1 MRLRPRRSASWIG
14 LVCAL
19 AVILIVLA
27 ILQIRWSNQVSQA
40 QRERLEAN
48 LHIAV
53 TRFRR
58 NFYLELFRVCWTFQT
73 VPSGPPAKI
82 MRAYGDHYSDWMGA
96 SAHPALVAGLF
107 VWRTGRDGSLRL
119 FRFNPASARFASI
132 PWPPEF
138 ESLHHRLLRQAS
150 PGGMERPAKADEAPW
165 VIDERIPALYHA
177 WRVTTGKPETP
188 EKMDV
193 PSGGVIVQLDM
204 NFIQR
209 VLLPMLSDRYFRGPE
224 GFTYGVTIVS
234 GGRPA
239 RVIYQSSSGAINSTS
254 PTGDA
259 VADLLFSG
267 RHTSM
272 QPPFQEDRNKANSVS
287 DEIASASSPEGID
300 SFNLE
305 GARQPF
311 AFIVPANRTANW
323 KMIVR
328 HRSGSVETAVLGL
341 RRRNLT
347 VSFSVLLLLAA
358 SMGLILISAQR
369 AQRLAKLQ
377 MDFVANISHEL
388 RTPLAVICSA
398 AENLADGVVGAKE
411 QVKNYGALIQAEGR
425 RLSEMMEQ
433 ILVFAA
439 GRAGPPSYSQRPVDI
454 LEIIEAALADA
465 QPALESTGVSVE
477 KRLESDLP
485 LVLADPSALSRC
497 IQNLI
502 SNAIKYG
509 QENRWIGLRAEKAM
523 GKQGPEVRITVE
535 DRGVGI
541 EPEDLPHIFEPFYR
555 GKIKNTLQVHGTGLG
570 LSIAKE
576 IAEAMG
582 GAITVTSSPGQG
594 SSFTLHLPGLVA
606 VETPTTAA

>member
-27 ILQIRWSNQVSQA
+27 ILQIRWSDQVSQA

-96 SAHPALVAGLF
+96 SAHPGLVAGLF

-132 PWPPEF
+132 PWPSEF
-138 ESLHHRLLRQAS
+138 ESLRQNLLRQPS
-150 PGGMERPAKADEAPW
+150 SSLMERPAETDEAPW
-165 VIDERIPALYHA
+165 IIDEQIPALYHA
-177 WRVTTGKPETP
+177 WRVTTGKPETQ
-188 EKMDV
+188 EEMDA
-193 PSGGVIVQLDM
+193 PNGGVIVQLDM
-204 NFIQR
+204 NFIRR
-209 VLLPMLSDRYFRGPE
+209 VLLPMLADRYFRGPE
-224 GFTYGVTIVS
+224 GFTYSVTIMS
-234 GGRPA
+234 GNYPA
-239 RVIYQSSSGAINSTS
+239 RTIYRSTPGAVNSAS
-254 PTGDA
+254 PTGD
-259 VADLLFSG
+259 VVVDLLFSG
-267 RHTSM
+267 IHASM
-272 QPPFQEDRNKANSVS
+272 QPPFPEDRNAVH
-287 DEIASASSPEGID
+287 SASHEDANASSLMGID

-305 GARQPF
+305 GSKQPF
-311 AFIVPANRTANW
+311 ALIVPANRTANW

-328 HRSGSVETAVLGL
+328 HRSGSVEAAVLGL

-358 SMGLILISAQR
+358 SMGLILVSAQR

-388 RTPLAVICSA
+388 RTPLAIICSA

-465 QPALESTGVSVE
+465 QPTLESGGVSVE

-509 QENRWIGLRAEKAM
+509 YENRWIGIRAEKAM
-523 GKQGPEVRITVE
+523 SRQGPEVRVTVE
-535 DRGVGI
+535 DRGIGI

-555 GKIKNTLQVHGTGLG
+555 GKIKNTMQIHGTGLG
-570 LSIAKE
+570 LSIAQE

-582 GAITVTSSPGQG
+582 GAISVTSSPGQG

-606 VETPTTAA
+606 VETPTAAG